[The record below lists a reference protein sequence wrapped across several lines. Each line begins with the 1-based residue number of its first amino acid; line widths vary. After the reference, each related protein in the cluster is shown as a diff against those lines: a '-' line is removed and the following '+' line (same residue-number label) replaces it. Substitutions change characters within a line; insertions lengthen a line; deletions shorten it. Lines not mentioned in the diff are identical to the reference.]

1 MINLPA
7 IMSAIVGTVVVC
19 LLVRYTIGL
28 LIKGFD
34 TDFDYVR
41 ALVIV
46 CAIVLVIV
54 SMMLL
59 DAKGYINVNESSANT
74 EIVEEASDD

>member
-7 IMSAIVGTVVVC
+7 IVSVIVGTVVVC
-19 LLVRYTIGL
+19 LLIRYTIGL

-41 ALVIV
+41 ALVIAGV
-46 CAIVLVIV
+46 LALVIV
-54 SMMLL
+54 SMILL
-59 DAKGYINVNESSANT
+59 DAKGYINVNT

>member
-7 IMSAIVGTVVVC
+7 IVSIAVGTVVVC
-19 LLVRYTIGL
+19 LLIRYTIGL

-41 ALVIV
+41 TWVIV
-46 CAIVLVIV
+46 DAIVLVIV

-59 DAKGYINVNESSANT
+59 DAKGYINVNESSVNT
-74 EIVEEASDD
+74 EVVEEASDD

>member
-7 IMSAIVGTVVVC
+7 IVSAVVGTGVIC
-19 LLVRYTIGL
+19 LLIRYTIGL
-28 LIKGFD
+28 LKNGFK
-34 TDFDYVR
+34 TDFDYVM

-46 CAIVLVIV
+46 GIGVLVIV

-59 DAKGYINVNESSANT
+59 NAKGYINIGESSANT
-74 EIVEEASDD
+74 EIVEEAIDD

>member
-1 MINLPA
+1 MINLPT
-7 IMSAIVGTVVVC
+7 IVSAIVGTGVVC

-28 LIKGFD
+28 LKNGFK
-34 TDFDYVR
+34 TDFDYVM

-46 CAIVLVIV
+46 CAGVLVIV

-59 DAKGYINVNESSANT
+59 DVKGYINMGESSVNT